1 MPRNREISK
10 TVAAPVLFGKK
21 SCLVDENFLNEHIF
35 QGQIT
40 GVPLYCGNGIDDI
53 HPVNH
58 LSEYRMAEIQP
69 GRPAMLCV
77 GVNILLR
84 PIGLLHLG
92 EELRIH
98 RICLDDDCLLY
109 TSSEKYMINFLFV
122 TALAV
127 VAIYDIK
134 EKRIPNLC
142 VLLIAVLAVID
153 RLISGRGSFASGIF
167 DVLCV
172 STPLLMVAVITKGAF
187 GGGDVKLM
195 AAGGLFL
202 GWRLILTA
210 AVIAFMTAGSYIFVQ
225 MCVNRQENKRK
236 TRKSEIAFGPFLCEG
251 MIISLTAGEKLIQ
264 WYLGLSG

>member
-1 MPRNREISK
+1 
-10 TVAAPVLFGKK
+10 
-21 SCLVDENFLNEHIF
+21 
-35 QGQIT
+35 
-40 GVPLYCGNGIDDI
+40 
-53 HPVNH
+53 
-58 LSEYRMAEIQP
+58 
-69 GRPAMLCV
+69 
-77 GVNILLR
+77 
-84 PIGLLHLG
+84 
-92 EELRIH
+92 
-98 RICLDDDCLLY
+98 
-109 TSSEKYMINFLFV
+109 MINFLFV

-172 STPLLMVAVITKGAF
+172 STPLLMIAVITKGAF

-202 GWRLILTA
+202 GQRLILTA

-225 MCVNRQENKRK
+225 MCVNRQESKERRERVRLRLDHFSVK
-236 TRKSEIAFGPFLCEG
+236 E
-251 MIISLTAGEKLIQ
+251 
-264 WYLGLSG
+264 